1 MFMHVWAL
9 RGPGSVTG
17 IHRLP
22 AEWIDGRTDRPMDG
36 RADIAD
42 SFTEMHNV
50 ADTLL
55 TERRRA

>member
-1 MFMHVWAL
+1 MLVHVQAL
-9 RGPGSVTG
+9 RGPGSMTG
-17 IHRLP
+17 IRRLS

-36 RADIAD
+36 RTDIAD